1 MWEIITIIILAAGAF
16 YLVRQANMQPEKVQE
31 KPKPKVHDEPGEEVI
46 PEEDPEENMIL
57 EKEGEMIGTDAE
69 EREADRLI
77 SDANSLFAKGKMRE
91 AEKLLI
97 EAIKKD
103 RRNPHA
109 YFALGN
115 IFFSEDNF
123 EDSVNAYEKATEYDP
138 MNDVAFNNLGLSH
151 YKMKDYRSAVSA
163 FEKATAINPDIKN
176 RYINLALAARKD
188 HSDKKAIKALET
200 LNDLADEPNV
210 KHMKMLAEA
219 YEANGQKDKFTK
231 VLTQILEIDPEDVD
245 VKRKLARQ

>member
-16 YLVRQANMQPEKVQE
+16 FLVRQANMKPEKVQE
-31 KPKPKVHDEPGEEVI
+31 KSKSKVHGEPEEEI
-46 PEEDPEENMIL
+46 ILEEDPERDMVL
-57 EKEGEMIGTDAE
+57 EKGEMIGTDEE
-69 EREADRLI
+69 ERGSETLI

-109 YFALGN
+109 YFSLGN

-123 EDSVNAYEKATEYDP
+123 EDSVNAYEKTTEYDP
-138 MNDVAFNNLGLSH
+138 MNDVAFNNLGLSQ
-151 YKMKDYRSAVSA
+151 YKTNNYSKAVSA

-188 HSDKKAIKALET
+188 HDNKKAIKALET

-219 YEANGQKDKFTK
+219 YEANGQRDKFTK

-245 VKRKLARQ
+245 VKRKLARL